1 MFDKIRKSAA
11 HGPPSQDTRG
21 YKTTGRHQSLL
32 EQALGCESAEL
43 ARLYVGEIQLADIV
57 DRAEQAAQAQLRTV
71 FQLRLDQQAEFERV
85 FAVKLKQFMK
95 EPCGGDLEAP
105 RIR

>member
-11 HGPPSQDTRG
+11 HWPPNRHTRG

-32 EQALGCESAEL
+32 EQALGCEGAEL
-43 ARLYVGEIQLADIV
+43 ARLYVGDIQLADIV
-57 DRAEQAAQAQLRTV
+57 DRAEQAAQAQLCRV
-71 FQLRLDQQAEFERV
+71 FQLPLDQQAEFARV

-95 EPCGGDLEAP
+95 EPCGGDLDAP
-105 RIR
+105 RVR